1 MPGSASAMYAKNM
14 QTLLKHL
21 IKDGSIN
28 LDFTDE
34 ITRGATI
41 THGGKVI
48 NEATAKAL
56 GIEVAEPPTAAPAAP
71 AAPAPSGGAA

>member
-1 MPGSASAMYAKNM
+1 MYAKNM
-14 QTLLKHL
+14 QTLVHHL
-21 IKDGSIN
+21 LKDGAIH
-28 LDFTDE
+28 LDFSDE

-56 GIEVAEPPTAAPAAP
+56 GIEVSDPTGSSSKADAPAAS
-71 AAPAPSGGAA
+71 AGEEKAG